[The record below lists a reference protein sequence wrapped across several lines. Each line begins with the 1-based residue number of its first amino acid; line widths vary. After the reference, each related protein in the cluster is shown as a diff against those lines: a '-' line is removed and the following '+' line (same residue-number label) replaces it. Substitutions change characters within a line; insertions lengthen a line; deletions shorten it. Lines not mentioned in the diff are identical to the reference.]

1 MNFLQ
6 RNFKKSKKLFTAIF
20 VILIIFIMAIPSF
33 AADKHYNY
41 VTSINLN
48 SDTHYSGNASDYADI
63 EWSRVGGTNTK
74 ILNKGSSYK
83 VPVIFYSPS
92 NWVAG
97 QSYRIEFLFSASN
110 IDGMSV
116 CLSTTQKLTEGEQLY
131 IVNDNPAA
139 IDKDYNYTF
148 VYSGQPYL
156 IFTFIMPAKSSCVI
170 SDIDV
175 FAYNPNA
182 ELESQNQEIIEQN
195 SELNSK
201 LFDEGETFEF
211 TEPDMSEQYSRFQS
225 GTDDLNDRV
234 SKFVLTDRIRNG
246 IKAFASFFT
255 LTLDALNSN
264 PNTSIFEPL
273 MYFSVFIGLLTLLYG
288 VIKDGGLRK

>member
-1 MNFLQ
+1 MRFLL
-6 RNFKKSKKLFTAIF
+6 RKSQILKSVFSVALVV
-20 VILIIFIMAIPSF
+20 VIALAVAIPSF

-41 VTSINLN
+41 VTSINLY

-83 VPVIFYSPS
+83 IPVIFYSPS

-97 QSYRIEFLFSASN
+97 QSYRIEFLFSSSN

-116 CLSTTQKLTEGEQLY
+116 CLSTTQKLTEGEQLF
-131 IVNDNPAA
+131 IVNDNPAV

-201 LFDEGETFEF
+201 LFDEGETFDF
-211 TEPDMSEQYSRFQS
+211 TEPDLGEQYSQFKS
-225 GTDDLNDRV
+225 GTDDLNDKV
-234 SKFVLTDRIRNG
+234 NKFILTDRIRNG
-246 IKAFASFFT
+246 VKAFSTMFSAFLWDLSYNDST
-255 LTLDALNSN
+255 A
-264 PNTSIFEPL
+264 IFEPL

-288 VIKDGGLRK
+288 VIKR